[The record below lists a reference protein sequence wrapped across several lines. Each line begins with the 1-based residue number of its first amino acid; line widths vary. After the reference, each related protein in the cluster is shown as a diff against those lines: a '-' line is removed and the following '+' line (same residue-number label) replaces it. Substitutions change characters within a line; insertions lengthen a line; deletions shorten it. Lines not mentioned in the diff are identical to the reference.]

1 MNFKHLGLML
11 DCSRNAVLKVET
23 VKKYIDLMKKLG
35 FNTLMLYTE
44 DTYEVDNQPYF
55 GYLRGR
61 YSKAEM
67 KEIDAYALSQGVELI
82 PCIQT
87 LAHLNAI
94 VRWREYHSCTD
105 LNDILLIGDEKTYKL
120 IDDMFSTLSQCVTSR
135 SIHIGMDE
143 AHMVGLGKYLDQHGY
158 QNRSKILVEHLQKVC
173 EIAKKYGFKPMM
185 WSDMFFRLATGGGYY
200 VDEVEFSDEVL
211 SLVPENLELVYWD
224 YYSEDKAHYEKMI
237 SHHRQFKND
246 MWFAG
251 GLWCWNGFAPRNE
264 FTIKSLKA
272 AMPVM
277 NEKCVENVFFTLWG
291 DDGKECSNFAVLPS
305 LYLTSCYAKGI
316 TDEQEIKDGF
326 YKEFGIKFDDFL
338 LLDLPDTCGLERGRK
353 ENPEKYMFY
362 NDLFCGIFDC
372 TIDENFEPTYDECAD
387 KLKAFKNHSE
397 YGYLFDFYEKL
408 CRFLQVKYTLGKRT
422 REVYKSGDKKELAKF
437 LIEYEDLY
445 YKLEDFYESFKTL
458 WFKENKPHGF
468 DVQDIRIGGLKQR
481 ILSCRERLHDFVNDK
496 IDSIPE
502 LEEEILNEFTEKYCY
517 FNRYA
522 SNCTVNVFTHN

>member
-1 MNFKHLGLML
+1 MNFKHFGVML
-11 DCSRNAVLKVET
+11 DCSRNAVMKPES
-23 VKKYIDLMKKLG
+23 VKKYIDLLARLG
-35 FNTLMLYTE
+35 YNTLMLYTE

-61 YSKAEM
+61 YSKEEL
-67 KEIDAYALSQGVELI
+67 KDIDAYAASKGVELI

-94 VRWREYHSCTD
+94 LRWREYQSCRD
-105 LNDILLIGDEKTYKL
+105 LGDILLIGDEKTYQL
-120 IDDMFSTLSQCVTSR
+120 IDDMFATLSQCVKSK

-173 EIAKKYGFKPMM
+173 EIAKKYGLKPMM

-211 SLVPENLELVYWD
+211 SLVPEELDLVYWD
-224 YYSEDKAHYEKMI
+224 YYADDKAHYEKMI

-264 FTIKSLKA
+264 FTMKSLRA
-272 AMPVM
+272 AMPAMV
-277 NEKCVENVFFTLWG
+277 EQKVENVFFTLWG

-305 LYLTSCYAKGI
+305 LYFTACYAKGI
-316 TDEQEIKDGF
+316 TDEEEIKEGF
-326 YKEFGIKFDDFL
+326 YKEFGISFDDFL
-338 LLDLPDTCGLERGRK
+338 LLDLPDTCGMERGRK

-362 NDLFCGIFDC
+362 NDLFLGIFDC
-372 TIDENFEPTYDECAD
+372 TIDDGFEPDYDKCAE
-387 KLKAFKNHSE
+387 KLKNFKNHPE
-397 YGYLFDFYEKL
+397 FGYLFAHYENL
-408 CRFLQVKYTLGKRT
+408 CKFLQVKFTLGKRT
-422 REVYKSGDKKELAKF
+422 REIYKSGDKKELAK
-437 LIEYEDLY
+437 LLLEYEDLY
-445 YKLEDFYESFKTL
+445 YKLEDFYETFKTL

-481 ILSCRERLHDFVNDK
+481 ILSCRERIHDYVNEK

-502 LEEEILNEFTEKYCY
+502 LEEEILNEFSEKYCY
-517 FNRYA
+517 FNKY
-522 SNCTVNVFTHN
+522 SHNCTVNVFSH

>member
-1 MNFKHLGLML
+1 MNFKHFGVML
-11 DCSRNAVLKVET
+11 DCSRNAVLKPET
-23 VKKYIDLMKKLG
+23 VKKYIDILARLG
-35 FNTLMLYTE
+35 YNTLMLYTE

-61 YSKAEM
+61 YSKDEM
-67 KEIDAYALSQGVELI
+67 KDIDAYALSKGIELI

-87 LAHLNAI
+87 LAHLNGI

-120 IDDMFSTLSQCVTSR
+120 IEDMFSTLSQCVTSR
-135 SIHIGMDE
+135 NIHIGMDE

-158 QNRSKILVEHLQKVC
+158 RNRSQILIEHLQKVC
-173 EIAKKYGFKPMM
+173 EIAKKYGFKPIM

-200 VDEVEFSDEVL
+200 VDEIKFDESVT
-211 SLVPENLELVYWD
+211 SLVPKEVGLVYWD
-224 YYSEDKAHYEKMI
+224 YYATEKSKYDNMIKAHQ
-237 SHHRQFKND
+237 QFDND
-246 MWFAG
+246 IWFAG

-264 FTIKSLKA
+264 FTIRILNACMPSLIENKI
-272 AMPVM
+272 
-277 NEKCVENVFFTLWG
+277 ENVFFTLWG
-291 DDGKECSNFAVLPS
+291 DDGKECSNFTVLPS
-305 LYLTSCYAKGI
+305 LYYASCLAKGI

-372 TIDENFEPTYDECAD
+372 TIDDGFEPKYDECAK
-387 KLKAFKNHSE
+387 KLKALKRHKE
-397 YGYLFDFYEKL
+397 YGYLFESYEKF
-408 CRFLQVKYTLGKRT
+408 CRFMQVKYTLGKRT
-422 REVYKSGDKKELAKF
+422 REIYKSGDKKALKKL
-437 LIEYEDLY
+437 LIEYEDLF
-445 YKLEDFYESFKTL
+445 YKLDDFYVAYKAV

-468 DVQDIRIGGLKQR
+468 DVQDLRIGGLKQR
-481 ILSCRERLHDFVNDK
+481 ICSCIDRINDYVKGK
-496 IDSIPE
+496 IDNIPE

-517 FNRYA
+517 FNQY
-522 SNCTVNVFTHN
+522 SKNSTVNVFSHF